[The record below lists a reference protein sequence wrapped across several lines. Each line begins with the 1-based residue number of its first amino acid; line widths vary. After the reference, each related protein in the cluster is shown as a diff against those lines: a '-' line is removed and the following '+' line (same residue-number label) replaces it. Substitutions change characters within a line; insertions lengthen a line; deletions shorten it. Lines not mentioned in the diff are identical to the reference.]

1 MQELARRNTHNVPKD
16 KIEIMIGRYEKNITA
31 QDLMKSWNMKQVSS
45 QVKEELE
52 EEKDDDEDSDY
63 IFNSSEEDLTDNE
76 ETDDKN
82 NENYTPDYATFIDNI
97 NPSPDTTSHHAPL
110 NNPADIILSEE
121 PHKTPRDNALKT
133 DIAFVPE
140 TCILNNDA
148 SVVSPSTG
156 QPREVK
162 RKESVLERFW
172 AATVREQDSW
182 DTDTISSTEEPK
194 PSRSSRSRQKK
205 ARKEEIDITSSV
217 YENVK
222 PLYQPF
228 QSELSMSY
236 MDGQRGASIS
246 SEFSGSETCSEGE
259 TTLSLSMEPLFAVQL
274 QEAFG
279 PPLDDSLLQFLNT
292 EEILSAKIPLSLAY
306 QFFLAWQA
314 SLKEYLVSKPDKV
327 EPEPSLG
334 IHSEKHFP
342 KNVLA
347 PNAVEYY
354 ENKMLDTV
362 LLESANLAQSLKKK
376 PQFVLKSRSADR
388 IDRRVE
394 EEEEESDLEIYRS
407 KRNLLYKKAMDA
419 RSSKIMGASAFYS
432 AEAREA
438 NRTLKARQR
447 EVQMEMFQSAN
458 EKNPRNK
465 LDLHFL
471 TTADAIQQLQ
481 EFIAAREGLTRYIE
495 NLTFCFC
502 RQYNLLRYL
511 IVNLYRREGG
521 GEDGSIEIVTGKGNR
536 SENGKSRLRPAVINW
551 LDQKKYRYTEIN
563 SGAFKVYFKKG

>member
-31 QDLMKSWNMKQVSS
+31 QDLMKNWNMKQVSS
-45 QVKEELE
+45 QVKVEV
-52 EEKDDDEDSDY
+52 EEKEDNDEDSDY
-63 IFNSSEEDLTDNE
+63 IFNSSDEDLTDNE
-76 ETDDKN
+76 ETVDKN
-82 NENYTPDYATFIDNI
+82 NENYTPGDATFIDDI

-110 NNPADIILSEE
+110 INPADIILSEE

-133 DIAFVPE
+133 DIAFLPE
-140 TCILNNDA
+140 TCSLNIDA
-148 SVVSPSTG
+148 SLFSPSSC
-156 QPREVK
+156 QAREVK
-162 RKESVLERFW
+162 REESVLERFW
-172 AATVREQDSW
+172 AATITEQDSW
-182 DTDTISSTEEPK
+182 DTDTISSTDEPK
-194 PSRSSRSRQKK
+194 PPRSSRSRQKK
-205 ARKEEIDITSSV
+205 TRKEEIDITSSV

-222 PLYQPF
+222 PLYQPSQPEF
-228 QSELSMSY
+228 SMPY
-236 MDGQRGASIS
+236 EDGQRGASIS
-246 SEFSGSETCSEGE
+246 SEFSGSESCSEGE
-259 TTLSLSMEPLFAVQL
+259 TTLSLSMDPLFAVQL

-292 EEILSAKIPLSLAY
+292 EEILSAKIPQSLAY
-306 QFFLAWQA
+306 QFFLAWQS
-314 SLKEYLVSKPDKV
+314 SLKDYLVSKPDKV
-327 EPEPSLG
+327 EPEPSLD

-354 ENKMLDTV
+354 ENKMLDKV

-388 IDRRVE
+388 IDRRVEE

-438 NRTLKARQR
+438 NKTLKARQR

-495 NLTFCFC
+495 NLTFCFW

-511 IVNLYRREGG
+511 TVNLYRPGG

-563 SGAFKVYFKKG
+563 SGAFKIYFKKG